1 VNYNYHYEHWIVF
14 EENNTDHIVISGI
27 PVNVTESE
35 VSLVLE
41 QLYDLQ
47 DGIPESSFSQT
58 IQLQIYGQKFSGKTG
73 THLTEKNRRTWST
86 DFCLQRPMFPHFIN
100 PLSSRCVWKI

>member
-1 VNYNYHYEHWIVF
+1 MTVNQASSQQLLFPLNLFFSSSEMELIGELQLSLMNTGFVF

-41 QLYDLQ
+41 QLLICRTEFQ
-47 DGIPESSFSQT
+47 SSFSQNDT
-58 IQLQIYGQKFSGKTG
+58 IAKSMAKSLAVKQEHT
-73 THLTEKNRRTWST
+73 
-86 DFCLQRPMFPHFIN
+86 
-100 PLSSRCVWKI
+100 